1 MEAKLINLNIN
12 RGVRKLFEEREIAVS
27 QMAKEIAER
36 EFEILEFN
44 LFVSSAGKKRLAK
57 ISKDVRELRDKV
69 DKGGVNIS
77 QFDEFS
83 EEF

>member
-57 ISKDVRELRDKV
+57 ISKDVRELRNKV